1 MIGFRIDLPANYPL
15 NAPWISCCTISS
27 FPSISDGRDL
37 LSEILLCDWS
47 PIVSLYEIITK
58 IPAFLAKYSLNSQIG
73 KFHLCIP
80 IDTNIWQNNFD
91 IGSFSCLE
99 IDLIT
104 NNTHERLII
113 ITHSVLLIL
122 QIYPFYINIGHIVF
136 YKGLEFIE
144 TIRIHT
150 SDSEIVAIEWKDR
163 IGQFQIFR
171 VYNAENM
178 VRLIKQNSNLLQIM
192 NCSHND
198 ETCEKKLKD
207 IEIYEIIKKI
217 LECENRLTF
226 DLNTDIIKDIIN
238 CCWRLKV

>member
-1 MIGFRIDLPANYPL
+1 M
-15 NAPWISCCTISS
+15 
-27 FPSISDGRDL
+27 
-37 LSEILLCDWS
+37 
-47 PIVSLYEIITK
+47 
-58 IPAFLAKYSLNSQIG
+58 
-73 KFHLCIP
+73 
-80 IDTNIWQNNFD
+80 
-91 IGSFSCLE
+91 
-99 IDLIT
+99 
-104 NNTHERLII
+104 
-113 ITHSVLLIL
+113 IL

-150 SDSEIVAIEWKDR
+150 SDSEIVAIEWKDS

-238 CCWRLKV
+238 YYQQAIEFYSAAEDSRFKIFLQKLSKILSNSKTLELLSKN